1 MCSRVQWVG
10 GRAVLAVWSRQV
22 QERDEH
28 RAVCELSCL
37 DLLWS
42 PGSDKYRELHAMHG
56 IFVLLGRK

>member
-28 RAVCELSCL
+28 RAVCELSKH

-42 PGSDKYRELHAMHG
+42 LESDKYLELHTMQG
-56 IFVLLGRK
+56 IFVVLGRQ